1 MPFYY
6 THLLNVILYI
16 FLKMIRDKV
25 LTKFTR
31 FSNETLNHEIIR
43 LMICKQIFFSIS
55 YIRPYLI
62 FFSIL

>member
-55 YIRPYLI
+55 HIRPYLI
-62 FFSIL
+62 FF